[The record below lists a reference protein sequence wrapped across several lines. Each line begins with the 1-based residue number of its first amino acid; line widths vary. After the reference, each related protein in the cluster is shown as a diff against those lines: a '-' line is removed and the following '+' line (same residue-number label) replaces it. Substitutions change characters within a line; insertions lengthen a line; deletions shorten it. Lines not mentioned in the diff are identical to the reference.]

1 MKKKIT
7 DKIFGGKVVVK
18 KGFKLVEVII
28 IMLTTCVIGM
38 IIGAS
43 AIYLSLANYNQNECI
58 DESKFDSNLKEII
71 NTYNSIIENYYED
84 VDKEEL
90 SDSAIKAMLEALGDE
105 YSTYMNTSETNSFQE
120 RMKGDYYGI
129 GAEITTDTSGYAKI
143 LKVFA
148 GSPAEEGG
156 LKSLD
161 LIKKVNGKDVKGM
174 DISDVADKL
183 KGPEETSVNVIIERD
198 GKEIELKLTR
208 RQIILTSISREIFT
222 EGSKKIGYLK
232 IDIFSNNTY
241 TQFKDNLLML
251 EKANIDSLI
260 IDVRDNSGG
269 YLYRVSEIVS
279 LFLPKDKVIYQ
290 LEDKDGVE
298 KVYSYTDESRNY
310 PIVVLINEYSASASE
325 ILTAALQESYGATI
339 IGVNSLGKGTVQQTF
354 DLESGGMI
362 KYTIQK
368 WLTPNGNWI
377 NKKGITPD
385 IKVEQSE
392 EYYKDFAFE
401 YDTQLHKAIEYLKTK

>member
-208 RQIILTSISREIFT
+208 RQIILTSVSREIFT

-354 DLESGGMI
+354 DLESGRMI

>member
-208 RQIILTSISREIFT
+208 RQIILTSVSREIFT

-310 PIVVLINEYSASASE
+310 PIIVLINEYSASASE

>member
-208 RQIILTSISREIFT
+208 RQIILTSVSREIFT

>member
-90 SDSAIKAMLEALGDE
+90 SDSAIKAMLEALGDD

-208 RQIILTSISREIFT
+208 RQIILTSVSREIFT

>member
-1 MKKKIT
+1 
-7 DKIFGGKVVVK
+7 
-18 KGFKLVEVII
+18 
-28 IMLTTCVIGM
+28 
-38 IIGAS
+38 
-43 AIYLSLANYNQNECI
+43 
-58 DESKFDSNLKEII
+58 
-71 NTYNSIIENYYED
+71 
-84 VDKEEL
+84 
-90 SDSAIKAMLEALGDE
+90 
-105 YSTYMNTSETNSFQE
+105 
-120 RMKGDYYGI
+120 
-129 GAEITTDTSGYAKI
+129 
-143 LKVFA
+143 
-148 GSPAEEGG
+148 
-156 LKSLD
+156 
-161 LIKKVNGKDVKGM
+161 M